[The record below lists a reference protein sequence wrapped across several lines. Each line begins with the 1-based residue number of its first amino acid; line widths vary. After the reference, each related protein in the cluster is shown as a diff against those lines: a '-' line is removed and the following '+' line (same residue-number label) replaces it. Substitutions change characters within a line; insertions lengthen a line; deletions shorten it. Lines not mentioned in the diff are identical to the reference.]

1 MRGALQMISDVESAV
16 SADWG
21 QQMTFPPPATW
32 MGAFTQTEI
41 LIGVR
46 GCTQEVTLCY
56 EVGEA
61 GRLHRVT
68 AESEIISTCTFQR
81 IRVLGTREHTWHI
94 DPDPAEIQSDRDR
107 CLWVWEARPL
117 VRLQWD
123 PGEWQ
128 WRDPYSPPGSPAIP
142 FFQYSARLGR
152 HILQSRRPA
161 TPAAAEHWHRHGL
174 FSEFLSSLLA
184 THME

>member
-1 MRGALQMISDVESAV
+1 MRGALQMISDVELAV
-16 SADWG
+16 SANWG
-21 QQMTFPPPATW
+21 QQMILPPPATW
-32 MGAFTQTEI
+32 MGAFMQVKI
-41 LIGVR
+41 LIGAR
-46 GCTQEVTLCY
+46 GCTHDMTVIY

-68 AESEIISTCTFQR
+68 AESEIIFTCTFQR

-94 DPDPAEIQSDRDR
+94 DPDPAEIQSDRDW

-123 PGEWQ
+123 PREWQ
-128 WRDPYSPPGSPAIP
+128 WRDPYSLPGSPAIP

-152 HILQSRRPA
+152 HI
-161 TPAAAEHWHRHGL
+161 
-174 FSEFLSSLLA
+174 F
-184 THME
+184 